1 MKRIF
6 LLITLLSLIAQGISA
21 QNGNVSVTG
30 RVTSAIN
37 SEPLIGV
44 TVSVKGNL
52 TQGTVTDID
61 GKFKLSVASD
71 AVLSVSYI
79 GYKTKEVSVNGHTNI
94 DIVLNEDSELLE

>member
-30 RVTSAIN
+30 RVTSAID

-44 TVSVKGNL
+44 TVSVKGNS

-61 GKFKLSVASD
+61 GKFSIKVTPQSV
-71 AVLSVSYI
+71 LHVSYI
-79 GYKTKEVSVNGHTNI
+79 VYVT
-94 DIVLNEDSELLE
+94 